1 MEMNMEMDM
10 AKVPQ
15 SLEYNGI
22 KYTLDK
28 KTPNTSGLADLVFR
42 AKGVN
47 RSWRQFSQEC
57 KTISPATFTRILNGG
72 YKKPLPFDM
81 LKTIVD
87 HADSGTMI
95 TMKEAL
101 FINGYRPQEDSSPNK
116 TSAQKKDADNSASE
130 NDVQDEVN
138 CVFEIISKTLFSKKI
153 AFSLFP
159 EEADNNSDFIND
171 IGLYDLERDLSPWMF
186 TLHIQN
192 YKPYYIKYIHTI
204 IHEEAIDNE
213 KDFMVM
219 LKRFFVIFLRDS
231 WEQQATA
238 DTLYSFVFK
247 TQRVYDMFIELI
259 NKVKV
264 NNFFSA
270 VLIDTEQRTV
280 VDEHMFP
287 QKHGIEAMN
296 ILMS

>member
-1 MEMNMEMDM
+1 MEMDM

-101 FINGYRPQEDSSPNK
+101 FINGYRPQEYSSPNK

-159 EEADNNSDFIND
+159 EEADNNSDSIND
-171 IGLYDLERDLSPWMF
+171 IGLYDFERDLSPWMF

-231 WEQQATA
+231 WEQPATA

-247 TQRVYDMFIELI
+247 TQRVYDMFIELM

-264 NNFFSA
+264 NNYFSA